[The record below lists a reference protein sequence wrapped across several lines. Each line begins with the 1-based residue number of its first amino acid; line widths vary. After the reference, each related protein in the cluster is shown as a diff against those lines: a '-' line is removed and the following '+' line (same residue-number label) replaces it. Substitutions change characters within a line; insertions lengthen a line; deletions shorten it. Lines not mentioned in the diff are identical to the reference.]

1 MLAVCRATNAANLR
15 EDPQGL
21 ERLVLI
27 LSDQMGLLYQ
37 TQLLGRISG

>member
-1 MLAVCRATNAANLR
+1 MLAVCRATDSANLR

-27 LSDQMGLLYQ
+27 LSDQTGLLYQ